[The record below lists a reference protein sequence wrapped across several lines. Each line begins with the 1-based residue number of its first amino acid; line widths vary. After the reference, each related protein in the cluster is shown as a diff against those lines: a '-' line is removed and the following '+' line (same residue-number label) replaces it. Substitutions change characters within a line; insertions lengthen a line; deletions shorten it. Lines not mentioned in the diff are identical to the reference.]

1 MKNILSILLI
11 TTFFAACGK
20 KDGAANANVNGEKI
34 AQLAELKK
42 QQADLGGKISAL
54 EKELGGN
61 DAKAEKVISVAVE
74 AVSTTAFNNYVE
86 LQGSVVADEQVFITG
101 RVPGSVSKV
110 YIKVGDRVRA
120 GQVVAE
126 IDDDMV
132 LQSMEEV
139 KKRWEL
145 ANDVYLKQ
153 EALWKQN
160 IGSEVQYLS
169 AKNNKEALDKTIA
182 TIQRSRELY
191 QVKSPI
197 DGVVDEC
204 MVKVGQ
210 AAAPGIPM
218 ATVVNF
224 SKLKVKVDAPET
236 YAGKIL
242 QGNAVV
248 VLFPDLKKE
257 VSSKISYIGAS
268 VNPANRTFKVE
279 IPLRGN
285 EAGLLPN
292 MATTV
297 RVINYSTG
305 SAIAVP
311 INLIQKDLSNT
322 DFILVESA
330 GRAKKM
336 PVKVGQMYGEKAEI
350 LSGLKTGDKI
360 ITIGFQDLN
369 EGDAVKI
376 N

>member
-11 TTFFAACGK
+11 TAVFAACGK
-20 KDGAANANVNGEKI
+20 KDGGTNANAEKT

-42 QQADLGGKISAL
+42 QQTDLGSKISAL
-54 EKELGGN
+54 EKELGKS
-61 DAKAEKVISVAVE
+61 DTTKKEKVIAIAVE
-74 AVSTTAFNNYVE
+74 TVSPTAFNNYVE

-132 LQSMEEV
+132 VQQMGEV
-139 KKRWEL
+139 QKRWEL
-145 ANDVYLKQ
+145 ANEVYLKQ
-153 EALWKQN
+153 DALWKQN
-160 IGSEVQYLS
+160 IGSEIQLLS
-169 AKNNKEALDKTIA
+169 AKNNKEALDKTLA

-197 DGVVDEC
+197 DGVVDES

-236 YAGKIL
+236 YAGKIR
-242 QGNAVV
+242 QGNSVV

-257 VSSKISYIGAS
+257 VSSKISYIGAA

-279 IPLRGN
+279 IPIRAN

-297 RVINYSTG
+297 RVINYSN
-305 SAIAVP
+305 SNAIAVP

-360 ITIGFQDLN
+360 ITVGFQDLN

>member
-1 MKNILSILLI
+1 MKNILSILFL
-11 TTFFAACGK
+11 TLVFAACGK
-20 KDGAANANVNGEKI
+20 KSGNDANSQKV

-42 QQADLGGKISAL
+42 QQTALSSQISAL
-54 EKELGGN
+54 EKEIGRA
-61 DAKAEKVISVAVE
+61 DTTKKEKVKAIAVE
-74 AVSTTAFNNYVE
+74 ILTPSVFNNYIE
-86 LQGSVVADEQVFITG
+86 LQGSVVADEQVYLTS

-110 YIKVGDRVRA
+110 YIKVGDRIRQ

-132 LQSMEEV
+132 IQQMEEV

-169 AKNNKEALDKTIA
+169 AKNNKEALDKAIA

-197 DGVVDEC
+197 NGVVDEC
-204 MVKVGQ
+204 SVKVGQ
-210 AAAPGIPM
+210 AAAPGMPM

-236 YAGKIL
+236 YAGKIR
-242 QGNAVV
+242 QGNIVS
-248 VLFPDLKKE
+248 VLFPDLQKE
-257 VSSKISYIGAS
+257 VTSKIAYIGAS
-268 VNPANRTFKVE
+268 VSPQNRTFKVE
-279 IPLRGN
+279 IPIRSN

-297 RVINYSTG
+297 RVINYSNG
-305 SAIAVP
+305 NAIAIP
-311 INLIQKDLSNT
+311 INLIQKDLTNT
-322 DFILVESA
+322 DFVLVESL
-330 GRAKKM
+330 GRVKKM
-336 PVKVGQMYGEKAEI
+336 PVKIGQMYGEKAEI
-350 LSGLKTGDKI
+350 LSGLKAGDKI
-360 ITIGFQDLN
+360 ITVGFQDLN